1 MDEKE
6 AEKINA
12 NGEQLGNLEIASNP
26 ARDFWEFFI
35 DLLKTGIVVFIIAF
49 TLRYFVV
56 QPYIVDGES
65 MMPNYQNR
73 EYLLAEKV
81 SYYRG
86 SPKRGDVVIFKY
98 PKNPSVNYI
107 KRIIGLP
114 GEKVEIED
122 NTITIFNSKHATG
135 TILSEEYIPKSTLTL
150 TPNNSLLNMT
160 LKENEYFVLG
170 DNREHSS
177 DSREWGVLPSAN
189 ILGRSWLTLTP
200 LDLAGFHSRITYPNL
215 SKSISNPL
223 AIMEAR
229 SGQ

>member
-6 AEKINA
+6 AEKIDT
-12 NGEQLGNLEIASNP
+12 NGEQLGNLEIDSNP

-35 DLLKTGIVVFIIAF
+35 DLFKTGVIVFIIAF

-81 SYYRG
+81 SYYKG

-122 NTITIFNSKHATG
+122 NTVIIFNSKHATG
-135 TILSEEYIPKSTLTL
+135 TVLSEEYIPKSTLTQ
-150 TPNNSLLNMT
+150 TPNNSLLSMT
-160 LKENEYFVLG
+160 LKDNEYFVLG

-177 DSREWGVLPSAN
+177 DSREWGVLPFAN

-200 LDLAGFHSRITYPNL
+200 FSLAGFHSRITYPNL
-215 SKSISNPL
+215 SKSISSPL
-223 AIMEAR
+223 AIMETKL
-229 SGQ
+229 